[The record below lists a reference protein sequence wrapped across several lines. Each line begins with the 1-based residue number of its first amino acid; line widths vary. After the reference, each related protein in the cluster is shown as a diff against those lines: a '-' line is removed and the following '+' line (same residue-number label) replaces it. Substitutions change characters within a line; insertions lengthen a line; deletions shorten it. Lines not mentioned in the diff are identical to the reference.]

1 VRFATLA
8 LIFCVICAPSAQA
21 QQSYTS
27 GPRPGTEILWDTYG
41 VPHVYGRD
49 SRSMFFAFGYAQM
62 RDHANLLLRVYG
74 EARGRAAEYW
84 GKDYLDSDR
93 WVWLNNVPDRA
104 EQWWRATR
112 VPYTTYI
119 ESFVAGLNAYA
130 AEHLSEIDST
140 LTVVLPIRP
149 QDVLA
154 HTQRVL
160 HTMFV
165 TSTAR
170 IQPTAEAWRR
180 SAGSNAWAIAPS
192 RSASG
197 RALLLANP
205 HLPWGDVFTWYEAQ
219 LVSPDVDVYG
229 AALIGQP
236 FVSIAFN
243 NDLGWTHTVNTIDAA
258 DLYELTLAE
267 GGYRWNGAVKA
278 FETSRAVI
286 RVREG
291 NQLVDDT
298 LQILRSVHGPV
309 ISRTGDKALALRI
322 AGLDQPHILEQ
333 YWRMARAHKLK
344 DFERALSMLQVP
356 MFTVMYADR
365 QGHIMH
371 LFGGRVPVRSQGD
384 WAFWSR
390 PVRGDTSSTL
400 WQRTHSYAQL
410 PRVVDPDSGWLQNA
424 NDPPWTTTYP
434 WAIDASR
441 YPPYMAPAGQFGFR
455 AQRSARMLRE
465 DTIISFDEM
474 IAYKHSTKLE
484 SAVHI
489 ADEVIAA
496 ARRFGTPLA
505 KNAADVLSK
514 WDRSADAG
522 SRGAVLFLNFM
533 TEAARQQWPGNSMF
547 AARWSP
553 QRPFETPDGLSD
565 AEQAAA
571 VLDVAAQH
579 VLQNYG
585 ALDVPWGDVYR
596 LKRDTVDLPANGAP
610 GELGSFR
617 ALDYEPS
624 GNRFMAAAG
633 DSYVAAVEFGRRI
646 RAMTLLSYGNSSQ
659 PGSRHRVDQL
669 QLFEHKQLKPAL
681 LRRDD
686 VLKHVELRKR
696 F

>member
-1 VRFATLA
+1 
-8 LIFCVICAPSAQA
+8 
-21 QQSYTS
+21 
-27 GPRPGTEILWDTYG
+27 
-41 VPHVYGRD
+41 
-49 SRSMFFAFGYAQM
+49 
-62 RDHANLLLRVYG
+62 
-74 EARGRAAEYW
+74 
-84 GKDYLDSDR
+84 
-93 WVWLNNVPDRA
+93 
-104 EQWWRATR
+104 
-112 VPYTTYI
+112 
-119 ESFVAGLNAYA
+119 
-130 AEHLSEIDST
+130 
-140 LTVVLPIRP
+140 
-149 QDVLA
+149 
-154 HTQRVL
+154 
-160 HTMFV
+160 
-165 TSTAR
+165 
-170 IQPTAEAWRR
+170 
-180 SAGSNAWAIAPS
+180 
-192 RSASG
+192 
-197 RALLLANP
+197 
-205 HLPWGDVFTWYEAQ
+205 
-219 LVSPDVDVYG
+219 
-229 AALIGQP
+229 
-236 FVSIAFN
+236 
-243 NDLGWTHTVNTIDAA
+243 
-258 DLYELTLAE
+258 
-267 GGYRWNGAVKA
+267 
-278 FETSRAVI
+278 
-286 RVREG
+286 
-291 NQLVDDT
+291 
-298 LQILRSVHGPV
+298 
-309 ISRTGDKALALRI
+309 
-322 AGLDQPHILEQ
+322 
-333 YWRMARAHKLK
+333 
-344 DFERALSMLQVP
+344 
-356 MFTVMYADR
+356 
-365 QGHIMH
+365 
-371 LFGGRVPVRSQGD
+371 
-384 WAFWSR
+384 
-390 PVRGDTSSTL
+390 
-400 WQRTHSYAQL
+400 
-410 PRVVDPDSGWLQNA
+410 VDPDSGWLQNA